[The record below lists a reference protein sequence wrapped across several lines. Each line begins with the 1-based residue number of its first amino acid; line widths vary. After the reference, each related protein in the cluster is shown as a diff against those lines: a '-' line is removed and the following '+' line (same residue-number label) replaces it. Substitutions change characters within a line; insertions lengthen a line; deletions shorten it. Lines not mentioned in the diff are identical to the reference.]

1 MLNNSSTEQSHHKME
16 HLAGK
21 PQGPSLSF
29 TSGSPLVPFAFVF
42 GFAWIFGC
50 AVVFSFPDT
59 AAVSDV
65 VSLAEEPSSQ
75 KLTLCDISVL

>member
-1 MLNNSSTEQSHHKME
+1 ME

-29 TSGSPLVPFAFVF
+29 ASGSPLVPFAVVF
-42 GFAWIFGC
+42 GFAWVFC
-50 AVVFSFPDT
+50 RASRFSFVAA

-65 VSLAEEPSSQ
+65 VSLPEEPSSQ
-75 KLTLCDISVL
+75 KLTLCDILVL